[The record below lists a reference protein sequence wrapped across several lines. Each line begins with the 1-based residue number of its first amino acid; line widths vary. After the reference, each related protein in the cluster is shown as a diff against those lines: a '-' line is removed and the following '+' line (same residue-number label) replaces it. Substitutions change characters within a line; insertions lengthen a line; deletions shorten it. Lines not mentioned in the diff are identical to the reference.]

1 MKRNDLCSGSVFPDS
16 FNCHKWK
23 YRVLECSCALSSEAQ
38 TDSQAGKS
46 IRHPVIRRCSLHEE
60 KSMKTASTSASPTA
74 WGEARHPASLNPDVQ
89 NPAALET
96 ERQTIR
102 TVTWKLVPLL
112 FIAWF
117 VNYLDRATI
126 GVMALQMN
134 QEIGLGPEAFG
145 FAVGIFYVGY
155 VLFEVPSNMV
165 MHRVGARRWLS
176 RILVCWGVVLI
187 GTAFVR
193 TPMQLNVARFL
204 LGVVE
209 AGLLPAI
216 VYYLGLWFPAKYFG
230 KPVSVVYVA
239 CIISLIVGG
248 PFCTFLMV
256 HFNDVVG
263 FTGWRWTMVLEGVM
277 GVAVGVVARFYLV
290 DRPSEATWLSQAQRL
305 WLSSE
310 MDKVAREAASQGASS
325 ASQAFKSP
333 IVWLMGL
340 LYFCTGIAFF
350 GISTWLPQVINQMAK
365 LPLLTIGFVF
375 SFPFALGAIA
385 MILNARHSDR
395 TLERRWHLTGALAVG
410 AIGMFAS
417 GWTSASPGIA
427 YALICVATI
436 GLTASLGVFWAIPS
450 TFLSGSGAASGMAL
464 INAISSLSG
473 LLGPWLIGIVLGRT
487 SDVTET
493 LYWMAASLIVAAV
506 LAALLPY
513 PNGRSQ
519 RR

>member
-1 MKRNDLCSGSVFPDS
+1 
-16 FNCHKWK
+16 
-23 YRVLECSCALSSEAQ
+23 
-38 TDSQAGKS
+38 
-46 IRHPVIRRCSLHEE
+46 
-60 KSMKTASTSASPTA
+60 MKTATSASSPA
-74 WGEARHPASLNPDVQ
+74 WDETQPPASLRPNTGHP
-89 NPAALET
+89 PASKA

-176 RILVCWGVVLI
+176 RILICWGVVLI

-193 TPMQLNVARFL
+193 TPTQLNVARFL

-216 VYYLGLWFPAKYFG
+216 IYYLGLWFPARYIG

-239 CIISLIVGG
+239 CIVSLIVGG

-263 FTGWRWTMVLEGVM
+263 FTGWRWTMVLEGAM
-277 GVAVGVVARFYLV
+277 GVAVGVVARLYLV
-290 DRPSEATWLSQAQRL
+290 DRPSEARWLNATQRKWLSA
-305 WLSSE
+305 E
-310 MDKVAREAASQGASS
+310 MDKVAQEAASQGPSS
-325 ASQAFKSP
+325 ASQAFRSS

-395 TLERRWHLTGALAVG
+395 TLERRWHLTISLAVG
-410 AIGMFAS
+410 ALGMFAS
-417 GWTSASPGIA
+417 GWTSASPGMA

-436 GLTASLGVFWAIPS
+436 GLTASLGVFWTIPS

-513 PNGRSQ
+513 PSGRRQ
-519 RR
+519 LR